1 MHATPQT
8 SSKVPLTR
16 GFTLIEV
23 MIAVSLLVI
32 ITAIVYGTFSSVA
45 TSMETAQT
53 ATEELRLRQF
63 LSRYLTQNLSQ
74 AYPDWQPGAAMR
86 LSDTQGLPGFGNGV
100 EGRGNN
106 QQAGAQAAFAS
117 QTPAQGAPLIR
128 HWLEG
133 EDGSGAGGPEDVL
146 SFTSTA
152 PLLGHTALPGMLK
165 QVTLEIVREGGE
177 EGTAFSDAAEEPAR
191 SFLQV
196 TETPVMVDPDE
207 IENASLGA
215 PLEDPSKLI
224 EDSEEN
230 FDAPGWRVPALSL
243 NVQYFDEKEWVDDWD
258 SVELGRLP
266 WAIRVGV
273 NFEKSKDEWSEA
285 SAAGIDPVE
294 DPDFLFVLTLPG
306 GEGVIEDVPQLNIE
320 ALQLADIPNDPNN
333 PNQPNLPTG
342 ASSNNVSL
350 WIAGG
355 TGAGIPGNIPLQP
368 GATQNRPNS
377 SFAGG
382 AGGQR
387 R

>member
-1 MHATPQT
+1 
-8 SSKVPLTR
+8 
-16 GFTLIEV
+16 

-32 ITAIVYGTFSSVA
+32 ITAIVYGSFSSVA

-63 LSRYLTQNLSQ
+63 LSRYLMQNLSQ

-86 LSDTQGLPGFGNGV
+86 LSDTQGLDGLGNAPA
-100 EGRGNN
+100 GRGGNN
-106 QQAGAQAAFAS
+106 QGNARAAFAS
-117 QTPAQGAPLIR
+117 QLPAQGAPLIR

-146 SFTSTA
+146 SFTTTA

-165 QVTLEIVREGGE
+165 QVVLEIVREGGD
-177 EGTAFSDAAEEPAR
+177 EGTAFTDAAPEDAR

-207 IENASLGA
+207 IENAALGA

-224 EDSEEN
+224 EESEEN
-230 FDAPGWRVPALSL
+230 FDAPGWRVPARSL

-266 WAIRVGV
+266 WAVRIGV
-273 NFEKSKDEWSEA
+273 TFEKTQEELSEA
-285 SAAGIDPVE
+285 SAAGVDPEE

-306 GEGVIEDVPQLNIE
+306 GEGVIEDAPQLNIE
-320 ALQLADIPNDPNN
+320 ALQLANVQNDPTNPN
-333 PNQPNLPTG
+333 RPNQPNQPNQPRLPTG

-350 WIAGG
+350 WVAGNAAG
-355 TGAGIPGNIPLQP
+355 AITGVPGGASPGRQNIVGSPT
-368 GATQNRPNS
+368 GPNS
-377 SFAGG
+377 SFS
-382 AGGQR
+382 GQR